1 MYDTNVIHSH
11 DGRFSVLLHNRT
23 GAWKIVAGQHD
34 LEALGRLT
42 VGMDRSVS
50 PRDYRVITVFL
61 NNTCNLR
68 CDYCRFEPLTHH
80 ALESGKRD
88 LAAVV
93 ESIGMLV
100 QPGETVDIHFQG
112 GEPLLRVADI
122 AFVCEAL
129 SGDSVP
135 FRSRFHV
142 TTNGTIAHERA
153 LQVLERYAIEVTL
166 SVDGMASEH
175 DAHRVYPDGSGS
187 YDKVIQTLATLRA
200 RAIPVGVFCVVS
212 NPHEM
217 AALHDH
223 LTDTLGLRTFIM
235 APLEIDGTGSA
246 EKLET
251 YLSAFFEW
259 QVRLLE
265 RNIERYV
272 REGVRIR
279 EQLGWQALRGK
290 ADPAFFS
297 KACGNTPHSACGQ
310 RMHSIERNGD
320 VMQCQNIR
328 LNANQG
334 VEYVDSCIK
343 RKGICESCE
352 IRAHCSTPICFS
364 RLAPAIVKAFDDRG
378 SDARAY
384 VDAACRQLKRRE
396 LALFDLFYRRKDDV
410 IRYLV

>member
-200 RAIPVGVFCVVS
+200 RHSCRRV
-212 NPHEM
+212 
-217 AALHDH
+217 
-223 LTDTLGLRTFIM
+223 LRR
-235 APLEIDGTGSA
+235 LQSA
-246 EKLET
+246 
-251 YLSAFFEW
+251 
-259 QVRLLE
+259 
-265 RNIERYV
+265 
-272 REGVRIR
+272 
-279 EQLGWQALRGK
+279 
-290 ADPAFFS
+290 
-297 KACGNTPHSACGQ
+297 
-310 RMHSIERNGD
+310 RNGRAPRPPD
-320 VMQCQNIR
+320 RHTWTAHVHNGAAR
-328 LNANQG
+328 
-334 VEYVDSCIK
+334 D
-343 RKGICESCE
+343 RWHGIS
-352 IRAHCSTPICFS
+352 
-364 RLAPAIVKAFDDRG
+364 
-378 SDARAY
+378 
-384 VDAACRQLKRRE
+384 
-396 LALFDLFYRRKDDV
+396 
-410 IRYLV
+410 